1 MGDSCT
7 PVMISYTFKR
17 VLIAIPTILV
27 LVIACFFLMH
37 AAPGGPFTSERPLP
51 AAVLAN
57 IEARYGLD
65 QPLWKQL
72 WDYITNIVF
81 HFDFGPSFKYKDRDV
96 NDIIAQGFPI
106 SLTYGFLSFLVA
118 SIVGV
123 SLGIAAAI
131 RHNTWI
137 DYLAVSLGI
146 AAQALP
152 NFIMGPILILTF
164 TLWLGLLP
172 GGGWNGGQWQ
182 YLIMPVIALSTSY
195 MGSIARIT
203 RSSMLEVMTSN
214 FIRTARAKGLPERA
228 IIWRHALKPTLLPVI
243 SYLGPVFVYVLT
255 GSVFVDMYF
264 STGGL
269 GQSYVSSALTRDY
282 AVLLGVTILYGALTV
297 TVNLIT
303 DLAYAWFDPKIRY

>member
-1 MGDSCT
+1 MT
-7 PVMISYTFKR
+7 AYIIR
-17 VLIAIPTILV
+17 RLLIAIPTLLLLV
-27 LVIACFFLMH
+27 VASFFLMH
-37 AAPGGPFTSERPLP
+37 TAPGGPFTSERPLP
-51 AAVLAN
+51 PEVLAN

-72 WDYITNIVF
+72 WDYLTNIVL
-81 HFDFGPSFKYKDRDV
+81 HFDFGPSFRFKDRDV

-106 SLTYGFLSFLVA
+106 SLTYGSLAFIAA
-118 SIVGV
+118 SVVGI
-123 SLGIAAAI
+123 SLGVAAAI

-137 DYLAVSLGI
+137 DYFAVSLGI

-164 TLWLGLLP
+164 TLWLGWLP

-182 YLIMPVIALSTSY
+182 YLVMPVIALSTSY
-195 MGSIARIT
+195 MGNIARIT
-203 RSSMLEVMTSN
+203 RSSMLEVMNSN
-214 FIRTARAKGLPERA
+214 FIRTARAKGLPARTV
-228 IIWRHALKPTLLPVI
+228 IWRHALKPTLLPVI

-255 GSVFVDMYF
+255 GSVFVDLYF

-282 AVLLGVTILYGALTV
+282 AVLLGVTILYGGLTV
-297 TVNLIT
+297 VVNLAT

>member
-1 MGDSCT
+1 MLAY
-7 PVMISYTFKR
+7 VIR
-17 VLIAIPTILV
+17 RLLIAVPTILLLIV
-27 LVIACFFLMH
+27 ASFFLMH
-37 AAPGGPFTSERPLP
+37 FAPGGPFTSERPLP
-51 AAVLAN
+51 PQVLAN

-72 WDYITNIVF
+72 WDYLYNIVV
-81 HFDFGPSFKYKDRDV
+81 HFDFGPSFKFKDRDV

-106 SLTYGFLSFLVA
+106 SLTYGMLSFLVA
-118 SIVGV
+118 TLVGV
-123 SLGIAAAI
+123 TLGIAAAI
-131 RHNTWI
+131 RHNSWI
-137 DYLAVSLGI
+137 DYFAVGLGI

-164 TLWLGLLP
+164 TLWLGWLP

-182 YLIMPVIALSTSY
+182 YLIMPVIALATSY

-203 RSSMLEVMTSN
+203 RSSMLEVLNSN
-214 FIRTARAKGLPERA
+214 FIRTARAKGLPTRTV
-228 IIWRHALKPTLLPVI
+228 IWRHALKPTLLPVV

-255 GSVFVDMYF
+255 GSVFVDIYF

-269 GQSYVSSALTRDY
+269 GQAYVGSALSRDY
-282 AVLLGVTILYGALTV
+282 AVLLGVTILYGVLTV
-297 TVNLIT
+297 LVNLLT